1 VDAGIGIRLDATIFV
16 IRFDIAVPLRKPW
29 EQNPWVL
36 KQMQWNPQ
44 WRRENIVYN
53 LAIGY
58 PF

>member
-1 VDAGIGIRLDATIFV
+1 V
-16 IRFDIAVPLRKPW
+16 IRFDVAVPLRKPW

-44 WRRENIVYN
+44 WRRENILYN